1 MAAQPECTRN
11 PMAARCKIV
20 PFVEKSADLKI
31 GHYTEEI

>member
-1 MAAQPECTRN
+1 
-11 PMAARCKIV
+11 MAARRKIV